1 MDFSYLTETKNEFN
15 SFLANILIPN
25 IYNDLQLMLDKS
37 KEMFERLEKEK
48 KNYNK
53 YTVID
58 IFIMILNSK
67 SELNNY
73 EIEREYVRIKTLS
86 GCSDWFDNLIK
97 ASFKSYVLFLT
108 WNSETKT
115 SKYSDNTFYN
125 DISIKDFIHRTF
137 VESCNYFKNNPEI
150 LLKKT
155 LKKEIYGIINVCIEN
170 AMRNTLPYNEILQ
183 EYLLIDFNQVG
194 VKADK
199 EIQKIK
205 SLVNDIIT
213 NKKYGSYPKYNNEEE
228 TNNNVSNFIYKH
240 NSNLI
245 NKKTI
250 DDNFN
255 SDSNYNNDEINDDE
269 EKHNE
274 QINDEEKRQNEQINI
289 NNNNIINGIIG
300 DDKTSDMP
308 NNKTSDIPSN
318 KISDMQNNSNQD
330 SKQDRKQDSNMN
342 TSMLTRSEKNERD
355 INNLLGKQNNSLN
368 NNGMV
373 GGTEIIDE
381 PAKVKIRPTDRINE
395 LIGNPIKEVIKP
407 VVKSKIKVI
416 KTKNSNSNVEMD
428 NFFNGIIR

>member
-37 KEMFERLEKEK
+37 KEMFDRLEKEK

-58 IFIMILNSK
+58 IFVMILNSK

-73 EIEREYVRIKTLS
+73 EIEQEYIRIKTLS
-86 GCSDWFDNLIK
+86 GCSDWFDSLIK

-137 VESCNYFKNNPEI
+137 IETCNYFKNNPEI

-205 SLVNDIIT
+205 SMVNDIIT
-213 NKKYGSYPKYNNEEE
+213 NKKYGNYPKYNDEE

-245 NKKTI
+245 NRKTF
-250 DDNFN
+250 DDNEVDENNSEHVNNDINEDVINEDVIN
-255 SDSNYNNDEINDDE
+255 SDEQRRNEEIN
-269 EKHNE
+269 N
-274 QINDEEKRQNEQINI
+274 
-289 NNNNIINGIIG
+289 NNNNIINGING
-300 DDKTSDMP
+300 DNQTSDVQTNNILVNDKTSEV
-308 NNKTSDIPSN
+308 N
-318 KISDMQNNSNQD
+318 
-330 SKQDRKQDSNMN
+330 QDSNMH

-355 INNLLGKQNNSLN
+355 INNLLGKNNIT
-368 NNGMV
+368 G

-381 PAKVKIRPTDRINE
+381 PAKVKIRPEDRINE

-416 KTKNSNSNVEMD
+416 KTKGSNGNTHMD
-428 NFFNGIIR
+428 DFFNGIIR